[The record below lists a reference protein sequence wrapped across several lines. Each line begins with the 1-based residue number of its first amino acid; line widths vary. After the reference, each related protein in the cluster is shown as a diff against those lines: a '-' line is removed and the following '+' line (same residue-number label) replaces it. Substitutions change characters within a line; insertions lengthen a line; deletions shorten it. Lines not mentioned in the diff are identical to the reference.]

1 MTSKKNL
8 WGELPKPETI
18 RTPYTILKEQAS
30 ILSEITNG
38 LLIGEITNNHKDNF
52 FVNIFRIKVP
62 SINNYTYS
70 VVEAQYPIKLYP
82 VFVKNLTS
90 DNFNNLE
97 KFRNLEKNL
106 MNAAN
111 NPLMSVVDPG
121 GLLVQ
126 QGYSKYSSEEEFEN
140 ALGQILSS
148 QEVKRVISAL
158 LAQIHADIP
167 KQ

>member
-8 WGELPKPETI
+8 WGELPNPETI

-38 LLIGEITNNHKDNF
+38 LLIGEVINNQKDEF
-52 FVNIFRIKVP
+52 FVKTLRIKAP
-62 SINNYTYS
+62 SLNNYTYS
-70 VVEAQYPIKLYP
+70 VVEVQHLIKLYP

-90 DNFNNLE
+90 DPITKATDLIDSLRVNLGHSSL
-97 KFRNLEKNL
+97 LE
-106 MNAAN
+106 
-111 NPLMSVVDPG
+111 DPG
-121 GLLVQ
+121 
-126 QGYSKYSSEEEFEN
+126 YKKYSSEEEFEN

-148 QEVKRVISAL
+148 QEVKRVISSL

>member
-1 MTSKKNL
+1 MTNQKNL

-18 RTPYTILKEQAS
+18 RTPYTLLKEQAS

-38 LLIGEITNNHKDNF
+38 LLIGEVINDQRDKF
-52 FVNIFRIKVP
+52 FVNILRIKAP

-70 VVEAQYPIKLYP
+70 VVQVQYPIQLYP

-90 DNFNNLE
+90 DKFN
-97 KFRNLEKNL
+97 NLEKNL

-111 NPLMSVVDPG
+111 NPLIGFVDPG

-126 QGYSKYSSEEEFEN
+126 QGYNKYSSEEEFEN
-140 ALGQILSS
+140 ALGEILSS
-148 QEVKRVISAL
+148 EEVKQVISAL

>member
-8 WGELPKPETI
+8 WGELPNPETI

-38 LLIGEITNNHKDNF
+38 LLIGEVINNQKDKY
-52 FVNIFRIKVP
+52 FVNILRIKAP
-62 SINNYTYS
+62 SLNNYTYS
-70 VVEAQYPIKLYP
+70 VVEVQHLIQLYP

-90 DNFNNLE
+90 EPITKATDLIDSLRFDVRIPGMLE
-97 KFRNLEKNL
+97 
-106 MNAAN
+106 
-111 NPLMSVVDPG
+111 D
-121 GLLVQ
+121 
-126 QGYSKYSSEEEFEN
+126 QGYEKYSSEEEFEK

-148 QEVKRVISAL
+148 QGVKKVISAL

>member
-1 MTSKKNL
+1 MTNQKNL
-8 WGELPKPETI
+8 WGELPKSETI
-18 RTPYTILKEQAS
+18 RTPYTLLKEQAS
-30 ILSEITNG
+30 LLSEITKG
-38 LLIGEITNNHKDNF
+38 LLIGEVTNNQKDMF
-52 FVNIFRIKVP
+52 FVNILRIKAP

-70 VVEAQYPIKLYP
+70 VVEVQYPIKLYP

-90 DNFNNLE
+90 DKFNI
-97 KFRNLEKNL
+97 LEKNL

-111 NPLMSVVDPG
+111 NPLMGFVDPG

-126 QGYSKYSSEEEFEN
+126 QGYNKYSSEKEFEN
-140 ALGQILSS
+140 ALGEILSS
-148 QEVKRVISAL
+148 QEVKQVISAL

>member
-1 MTSKKNL
+1 MTNKKNL
-8 WGELPKPETI
+8 WGELPNAETI

-38 LLIGEITNNHKDNF
+38 LLIGEVV
-52 FVNIFRIKVP
+52 VNIQKENFLAMTLRIKAP
-62 SINNYTYS
+62 SLNNYTYS
-70 VVEAQYPIKLYP
+70 VVDVQQPIQLYP
-82 VFVKNLTS
+82 VGI
-90 DNFNNLE
+90 
-97 KFRNLEKNL
+97 RNLIKNTWTE
-106 MNAAN
+106 
-111 NPLMSVVDPG
+111 
-121 GLLVQ
+121 
-126 QGYSKYSSEEEFEN
+126 YSSEEEFEN

>member
-1 MTSKKNL
+1 MTNQKNL

-18 RTPYTILKEQAS
+18 RTPYTLLKEQAS
-30 ILSEITNG
+30 ILSEITNS
-38 LLIGEITNNHKDNF
+38 LLIGEVINDQRDKF
-52 FVNIFRIKVP
+52 FVNILRIKAP

-70 VVEAQYPIKLYP
+70 VVQVQYPIQLYP

-90 DNFNNLE
+90 DKFN
-97 KFRNLEKNL
+97 NLEKNL

-111 NPLMSVVDPG
+111 NPLIGFVDPG

-126 QGYSKYSSEEEFEN
+126 QGYNKYSSEEEFEN
-140 ALGQILSS
+140 ALGEILSS
-148 QEVKRVISAL
+148 EEVKQVISAL

>member
-1 MTSKKNL
+1 
-8 WGELPKPETI
+8 
-18 RTPYTILKEQAS
+18 
-30 ILSEITNG
+30 
-38 LLIGEITNNHKDNF
+38 
-52 FVNIFRIKVP
+52 V
-62 SINNYTYS
+62 
-70 VVEAQYPIKLYP
+70 
-82 VFVKNLTS
+82 
-90 DNFNNLE
+90 
-97 KFRNLEKNL
+97 
-106 MNAAN
+106 NAAN

>member
-1 MTSKKNL
+1 MTNQKNL
-8 WGELPKPETI
+8 WGELPKSETI
-18 RTPYTILKEQAS
+18 RTPYTLLKEQAS
-30 ILSEITNG
+30 LLSEITKG
-38 LLIGEITNNHKDNF
+38 LLIGEVTNNQKDMF
-52 FVNIFRIKVP
+52 FVNILRIKAP

-70 VVEAQYPIKLYP
+70 VVEVQYPIKLYP

-90 DNFNNLE
+90 DKFN
-97 KFRNLEKNL
+97 NLEKNL

-111 NPLMSVVDPG
+111 NPLMGFVDPG

-126 QGYSKYSSEEEFEN
+126 QGYNKYSSEKEFEN
-140 ALGQILSS
+140 ALGEILSS
-148 QEVKRVISAL
+148 QEVKQVISAL

>member
-38 LLIGEITNNHKDNF
+38 LLIGEVINNQRDKF
-52 FVNIFRIKVP
+52 FVKILRIKAP
-62 SINNYTYS
+62 SLNNYTYS
-70 VVEAQYPIKLYP
+70 VVEVQHSIKLYP
-82 VFVKNLTS
+82 VFVKNLTADPITKATDLIDS
-90 DNFNNLE
+90 LRVDLRHPDLLE
-97 KFRNLEKNL
+97 
-106 MNAAN
+106 
-111 NPLMSVVDPG
+111 D
-121 GLLVQ
+121 
-126 QGYSKYSSEEEFEN
+126 QGYKKYSSEEEFEN

-148 QEVKRVISAL
+148 KGVKQVISAL

>member
-8 WGELPKPETI
+8 WGELPNAETI

-38 LLIGEITNNHKDNF
+38 LLIGEVV
-52 FVNIFRIKVP
+52 VNIQKENFLAMTLRIKAP
-62 SINNYTYS
+62 SLNNYTYS
-70 VVEAQYPIKLYP
+70 VVDVQQPIQLYP
-82 VFVKNLTS
+82 VGI
-90 DNFNNLE
+90 
-97 KFRNLEKNL
+97 RNLIKNTWTE
-106 MNAAN
+106 
-111 NPLMSVVDPG
+111 
-121 GLLVQ
+121 
-126 QGYSKYSSEEEFEN
+126 YSSEEEFEN

>member
-1 MTSKKNL
+1 
-8 WGELPKPETI
+8 
-18 RTPYTILKEQAS
+18 
-30 ILSEITNG
+30 
-38 LLIGEITNNHKDNF
+38 
-52 FVNIFRIKVP
+52 
-62 SINNYTYS
+62 
-70 VVEAQYPIKLYP
+70 
-82 VFVKNLTS
+82 
-90 DNFNNLE
+90 
-97 KFRNLEKNL
+97 
-106 MNAAN
+106 
-111 NPLMSVVDPG
+111 MSVVDPG